1 MFLSIFSTFSQF
13 SISKIALTLSLD
25 GTFAEK
31 FIFLLSTRGD
41 FEKCQTDRR
50 HFCVYNVAIHTGELQ
65 AATFKHALHSFPLEW
80 FIGLL
85 CAFFIAS
92 KTSKYFA
99 FRVAKSTDRPIFII
113 LCIQTFTVCTMVP
126 LMSLLGIIE
135 SSGITSNLIFIWL
148 QTICLNFI
156 MAYPLQILVVGPFCR
171 FIFRHLFASTN
182 QGNESKVEY
191 EMEQQGFAE

>member
-1 MFLSIFSTFSQF
+1 MPKTKFQ
-13 SISKIALTLSLD
+13 
-25 GTFAEK
+25 E
-31 FIFLLSTRGD
+31 FIFTLITSGCMI
-41 FEKCQTDRR
+41 FIMG
-50 HFCVYNVAIHTGELQ
+50 VYNVAIHTGELQ

-126 LMSLLGIIE
+126 LMNLLGTIE
-135 SSGITSNLIFIWL
+135 SSGITSNLILLVRSAASYSVTCSPPPTKEMNLKSNTKWNSRDL
-148 QTICLNFI
+148 QNNLLIIPYTIVPPVS
-156 MAYPLQILVVGPFCR
+156 Y
-171 FIFRHLFASTN
+171 LFTHRRS
-182 QGNESKVEY
+182 SSS
-191 EMEQQGFAE
+191 